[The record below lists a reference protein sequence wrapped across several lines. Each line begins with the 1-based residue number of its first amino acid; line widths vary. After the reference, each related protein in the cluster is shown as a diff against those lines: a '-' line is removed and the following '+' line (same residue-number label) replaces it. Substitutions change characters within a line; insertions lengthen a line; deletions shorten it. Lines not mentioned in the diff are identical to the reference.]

1 MLTQDASQLIIQ
13 NDDDMSCLNG
23 VTYITGT
30 SCFTQD
36 RRIDL
41 PEEFGH
47 AVEEAETN
55 YRKK

>member
-23 VTYITGT
+23 VTDITGT

-36 RRIDL
+36 RRIDI

-47 AVEEAETN
+47 AVEEA
-55 YRKK
+55 